1 MPKTLSEEERAD
13 RLARIQLAIDSIILS
28 EKAALP
34 YDEPEAPVIT
44 LVHSLA
50 KRRPGRPLAQSPKVP
65 VSIRLSP
72 DVLAYFRSG
81 GPGWQG
87 RIDETLRE
95 EASLKK
101 QN

>member
-1 MPKTLSEEERAD
+1 MPKTLSEEERVA
-13 RLARIQLAIDSIILS
+13 RLERIQLAIDSIILS
-28 EKAALP
+28 ERAALP
-34 YDEPEAPVIT
+34 LDEQKDTAFVF
-44 LVHSLA
+44 VHSSV
-50 KRRPGRPLAQSPKVP
+50 KRRSGRPLAQNPKIP

-95 EASLKK
+95 EAGRKK
-101 QN
+101 QI